1 MLFNSL
7 TYIIFLLMAVTVYY
21 LLPAKLRNAFLLAAS
36 MVFYMWSMPQ
46 YAVIVAFVT
55 VFSFFAAKL
64 IDKTEAE
71 KKRSGYLAI
80 SIIVCLSF
88 LLVFKYYNFF
98 MDEIT
103 VLLSYAGVTISPI
116 KLTWLQPLGISF
128 YTFQVVGYLV
138 DVRNKKVTSEENF
151 TNYALFVTFFPQILA
166 GPIGR
171 ASELL
176 PQYKQ
181 THSYEYSGVVEGL
194 QRFLTGAFKKVVIA
208 DGIGIIVDGVYG
220 NLSEYKGL
228 TLLAAVILY
237 VIQMYCDFSGYSDM
251 AIGSARLLGF
261 KLRENFKTPYL
272 ATNLGDFWSRWHMSL
287 TSWFTDYIFTP
298 LVWSR
303 WANKLAFGKRWQD
316 HKPHFAANLIIV
328 FLISGL
334 WHGAGMTYVVW
345 GLIHGVVRV
354 LEELIAK
361 LKPKKK
367 KKAKSKAEVL
377 FGRVKVLV
385 IWAVSL
391 VFFRA
396 ASLSDAGYVLSNM
409 FKSISV
415 SQTIGEILHLTEN
428 DMASSGAFFLFFW
441 GTIFLSYLLVALFD
455 RRLYR
460 APKGADIS
468 NNALSLYSTK
478 LRWLFYW
485 FMSAA
490 VLMFYFISLTG
501 NNKASF
507 IYLGF

>member
-1 MLFNSL
+1 MSQNTI
-7 TYIIFLLMAVTVYY
+7 TYLIFLLVAVTVYY

-287 TSWFTDYIFTP
+287 TSWLRDYIYIP
-298 LVWSR
+298 LGGNR
-303 WANKLAFGKRWQD
+303 KGFARKLI
-316 HKPHFAANLIIV
+316 NVLIV
-328 FLISGL
+328 FFISGL
-334 WHGAGMTYVVW
+334 WHGASENFVIW
-345 GLIHGVVRV
+345 GLWLGVIRII
-354 LEELIAK
+354 EELVTKVRGKKKTEYTSKAGRIIGTVYTDIAVVIGWVFFRLTDLSDVK
-361 LKPKKK
+361 YVFTHMFKNISLSTLVEQLKYFVSMDISVSDTFFAIFMGLLIIGLAVAAMLEIRMYLAYKKDSLLANNPLALYK
-367 KKAKSKAEVL
+367 KKARWTLYWVMGLSAAL
-377 FGRVKVLV
+377 FY
-385 IWAVSL
+385 II
-391 VFFRA
+391 
-396 ASLSDAGYVLSNM
+396 N
-409 FKSISV
+409 
-415 SQTIGEILHLTEN
+415 N
-428 DMASSGAFFLFFW
+428 SGAN
-441 GTIFLSYLLVALFD
+441 T
-455 RRLYR
+455 
-460 APKGADIS
+460 
-468 NNALSLYSTK
+468 
-478 LRWLFYW
+478 
-485 FMSAA
+485 
-490 VLMFYFISLTG
+490 
-501 NNKASF
+501 ASQF
-507 IYLGF
+507 IYIGF